1 MYARATTNSHTGL
14 MARVVAWVGPKNLL
28 VWFLLLVTLGIFAGG
43 LVEMVDGLA
52 FDFIFLI
59 VFMAMT
65 IGWLLGLLPIRGWL
79 ATLFGLLFG
88 AEFVMTRVGRLGDE
102 MAAIVRAAFALV
114 GQVFAWIWERLLYLA
129 SYSFEAR
136 AFQLTPV
143 RSVDWLAIPNAFGVL
158 WTGMSTLLS
167 RAYTWLSAILSGGG
181 TYDPVATALVWG
193 FVVWLCAIWAGWK
206 ISHKR
211 QTVVGLLPAGL
222 LLSFLLAYTY
232 MSSGILLPF
241 LGVLLVLIALTG
253 HQERESRWAIADID
267 FSRDLW
273 SELIMV
279 TVSVSLALV
288 LASAVLPTFS
298 YRKLADWIDQLTAKE
313 EEAPSQ
319 SEEIAKSLG
328 VEQRP
333 APQPARPIQLLQRST
348 DLPRRHL
355 IGSGPELSRLVAFV
369 VSTGEIPPFS
379 YEPYMDYEMMD
390 ITIPR
395 HYWRSLTYDRYFGQ
409 GWSTSAMELA
419 EYKAG
424 ELIFEAEAPNT
435 RILRQEVRI
444 IGELGN
450 VVYVDGQLISLDQDF
465 EVAWRPPG
473 ELFAATTKERIYRA
487 DSRLPVY
494 TVEALQA
501 DTADYPEWILERYLE
516 LPDST
521 PERVRALAR
530 DLTATQPTPYDRAT
544 AIESYL
550 RQFPY
555 TLDVPKPPARAD
567 IADYFLFDLQK
578 GYCDYYA
585 TAMVVLARAAGL
597 PARMVVG
604 YASGR
609 YDMSSARYIVT
620 EADAHAW
627 AEVYFPSYGWIEF
640 EPTGGIVPITRPRE
654 TEDAPILPDVNRQPL
669 EPLVPPAEKPSWA
682 GMLLWQWVLIG
693 LSAVVV
699 LVLGGSGID
708 SALLLLRRS
717 PEAMASVLYNR
728 LRRAGRRLQV
738 EAHEGDTAYEFGK
751 NLIARILEVA
761 RFRRD
766 DDLLPP
772 AEDEIPALVGL
783 YVRAW
788 YSPHAILPAERRAAV
803 WTWWKL
809 RWRLTLA
816 RLWRRRHKVRAP
828 LPAPAEPVPVRL

>member
-1 MYARATTNSHTGL
+1 MYARATTTNNHAGL
-14 MARVVAWVGPKNLL
+14 MTRVVAWIGPKGLL
-28 VWFLLLVTLGIFAGG
+28 VWFLLLVALGIFAGG
-43 LVEMVDGLA
+43 LVEMVDSLE

-65 IGWLLGLLPIRGWL
+65 TGWLLGLLPIRGWL
-79 ATLFGLLFG
+79 ATLFSLVFG
-88 AEFVMTRVGRLGDE
+88 AEFVMMRVGRLSDE
-102 MAAIVRAAFALV
+102 MVAIVRAAFALV

-143 RSVDWLAIPNAFGVL
+143 RSVDWLAIPNAYGVL

-167 RAYTWLSAILSGGG
+167 RAYAWVSAILSGGG
-181 TYDPVATALVWG
+181 TFDPVATALVWG

-206 ISHKR
+206 VSHKR
-211 QTVVGLLPAGL
+211 QTVVGLLPTGF

-232 MSSGILLPF
+232 MASGILLPF

-253 HQERESRWAIADID
+253 HQERESRWTIADID

-273 SELIMV
+273 SELAMV
-279 TVSVSLALV
+279 AVSVSLALV

-298 YRKLADWIDQLTAKE
+298 YRKLADWIDQLTASE
-313 EEAPSQ
+313 EETPSQ

-369 VSTGEIPPFS
+369 VSTGEIPPLS
-379 YEPYMDYEMMD
+379 YEPYMDYGMMD

-424 ELIFEAEAPNT
+424 ELLIEAEAPNT
-435 RILRQEVRI
+435 RVLRQEVRI

-465 EVAWRPPG
+465 EVAWRPPD

-494 TVEALQA
+494 TVEALRA
-501 DTADYPEWILERYLE
+501 DSADYPEWILERYLQ

-544 AIESYL
+544 ALENYL

-604 YASGR
+604 YANGR

-627 AEVYFPSYGWIEF
+627 VEVYFPTFGWIEF
-640 EPTGGIVPITRPRE
+640 EPTGGIAPITRPRE
-654 TEDAPILPDVNRQPL
+654 NDDTLTLPEINRQPL
-669 EPLVPPAEKPSWA
+669 TPLVPPAEKPSWT
-682 GMLLWQWVLIG
+682 GMLLWQWVIIG
-693 LSAVVV
+693 LFAVVV
-699 LVLGGSGID
+699 LVLGVSGVD

-717 PEAMASVLYNR
+717 PETMTSMLYNR

-738 EAHEGDTAYEFGK
+738 EAHEGDTVYEFAT
-751 NLIARILEVA
+751 NLTARILEVA
-761 RFRRD
+761 QFRRD

-772 AEDEIPALVGL
+772 AEDEIPVLVGL

-788 YSPHAILPAERRAAV
+788 YSPHTILPAERRAAV

-809 RWRLTLA
+809 RWRLGLA
-816 RLWRRRHKVRAP
+816 RLWRRRHKVRAAM
-828 LPAPAEPVPVRL
+828 PALGEPAGV